1 MSKRKRRTQGEGW
14 QVCRKTQVD
23 TKLETLKLLHLK
35 LKLLIKTTEKIMS
48 MINLFVV
55 AQMI

>member
-23 TKLETLKLLHLK
+23 TKLETLKVLHLK
-35 LKLLIKTTEKIMS
+35 LKLWIKTTEKIMS